1 MTKKLLESYR
11 SKKEEIEELHSRI
24 QRLYNGDSMIG
35 NNTILDYRK
44 GYPVPQAVVGVDRKR
59 VERMKS
65 RYYDRIRIL
74 EEECQDVEDFI
85 ESIPDSLTR
94 RIFRKSFIE
103 GRTQEKVSRDV
114 HLSQS
119 SVSKKIND
127 FMKLE

>member
-1 MTKKLLESYR
+1 MTKELLESYQ
-11 SKKEEIEELHSRI
+11 SKKQEITELQSMI
-24 QRLYNGDSMIG
+24 LRLEKGDAMIG
-35 NNTILDYRK
+35 NDIILDYRK
-44 GYPVPQAVVGVDRKR
+44 GYPRPRAVVGRDRKKI
-59 VERMKS
+59 ERLKS
-65 RYYDRIRIL
+65 RYCARISVL
-74 EEECQDVEDFI
+74 EEECQEVEDFI
-85 ESIPDSLTR
+85 ENIPDSLTR